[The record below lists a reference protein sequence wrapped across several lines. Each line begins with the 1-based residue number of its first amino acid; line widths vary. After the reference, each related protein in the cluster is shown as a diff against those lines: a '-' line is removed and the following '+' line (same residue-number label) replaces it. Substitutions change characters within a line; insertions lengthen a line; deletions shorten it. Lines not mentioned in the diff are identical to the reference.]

1 MEAANNRLLKLIAGA
16 LEGVSIEDAGIDPST
31 GATRLAIHG
40 SAGSWQLSALWVGE
54 GWPADVRNAF
64 ERLPPGPLPPEL
76 VLTARQFSP
85 GALELLEERRA
96 NWVDESG
103 NGRIDGPGLFL
114 IRRTA
119 AAVQAPRSTFSWS
132 PSAIATAEALLAR
145 DWSAGVGTTELAT
158 LAHHSPAQVSQVLQA
173 FDEKGWTVKY
183 GPKRGPNARRELVDS
198 EDLLDSW
205 SRFLAEQ
212 EREPRLTHRTLRSP
226 LDFLHGELSQAL
238 DREVRWAFSGWA
250 AAHELAPLAD
260 TVPSLQIYVH
270 EDDIAGPLDRA
281 IKGAGLSDVAEG
293 GRVAFFPA
301 GDSALTLAQRGR
313 AGPIVSTP
321 RVYADLLALGGRGA
335 DAAVHLRDEALG
347 NIHPTAGQREA
358 PSGLVAWEQE
368 CRDRLEAL
376 AEGQPDLADLYRL
389 GTWSASY
396 RLLGIAEQ
404 PDLRRFVA
412 IMREARGHETGWPPW
427 LMPDRSEAG
436 PRPVGGLVECWFSE
450 TVFGDAAHAD
460 FWRADPEGRLCLI
473 RGFQEDSTRH
483 PMAPK
488 PGVGL
493 DLTLPIWRAGE
504 CLLHAERLAHRL
516 DATGIQ
522 FMLRWR
528 GLEGRKLA
536 ALADNGWMMP
546 PTGPASED
554 EVTSYVEIRPEEVQ
568 ARLPEIVRTLL
579 DPLYTDFD
587 FFEPPAGIF
596 EQELAKMRAG
606 TADA

>member
-1 MEAANNRLLKLIAGA
+1 MEVANNRILKLMASA
-16 LEGVSIEDAGIDPST
+16 LEGVVIEDAGLDPTS

-40 SAGSWQLSALWVGE
+40 SAGNWQLLALWIGE

-64 ERLPPGPLPPEL
+64 ERLPSGPLPPEL

-103 NGRIDGPGLFL
+103 NGHIDGPGLL
-114 IRRTA
+114 VIRRTGT
-119 AAVQAPRSTFSWS
+119 AVQAPRSAFSWS

-183 GPKRGPNARRELVDS
+183 GPQRGPNARRELVS
-198 EDLLDSW
+198 PEDLLDAW
-205 SRFLAEQ
+205 SSFVSEQ
-212 EREPRLTHRTLRSP
+212 ELEPRLAHRTLRSP
-226 LDFLHGELSQAL
+226 LAFLQGELSQAL
-238 DREVRWAFSGWA
+238 DQEVRWALSGWA
-250 AAHELAPLAD
+250 AAHELAPISD

-270 EDDIAGPLDRA
+270 EDDFAGPLDRA
-281 IKGAGLSDVAEG
+281 IKGAGLSDVADG

-301 GDSALTLAQRGR
+301 GDSVLTLAQRGQ
-313 AGPIVSTP
+313 AGPMVSTP
-321 RVYADLLALGGRGA
+321 RVYADLLSLGGRGV
-335 DAAVHLRDEALG
+335 DAAAHLRDEALG
-347 NIHPTAGQREA
+347 DPDPAAGQREA

-376 AEGQPDLADLYRL
+376 AEGQPKLADLYRL
-389 GTWSASY
+389 GTWSACY

-412 IMREARGHETGWPPW
+412 IMREVRGHETGWPPW
-427 LMPDRSEAG
+427 LMPDRSDDG

-450 TVFGDAAHAD
+450 MDFGDAAHAD
-460 FWRADPEGRLCLI
+460 FWRADPQGRLCLI
-473 RGFQEDSTRH
+473 RGFPEDSTRY
-483 PMAPK
+483 PMAPR

-493 DLTLPIWRAGE
+493 DLTLPIMSAGE

-522 FMLRWR
+522 FMLRWK
-528 GLEGRKLA
+528 GLKGRKLA
-536 ALADNGWMMP
+536 ALARNGRTMP
-546 PTGPASED
+546 PTRPASED
-554 EVTSYVEIRPEEVQ
+554 EVTSYVEIRPEDVQ
-568 ARLPEIVRTLL
+568 AKLPEAVRTLL
-579 DPLYTDFD
+579 EPLYTDFD
-587 FFEPPAGIF
+587 FFEPPAEIF
-596 EQELAKMRAG
+596 EEELAKMRAG